1 MTYQN
6 IQVTLEEDGIGI
18 ITINRPEVRNAIN
31 PETWEEIRKG
41 VKNLNTKKEI
51 GAIII
56 TGSGEK
62 AFAAGSDISQIKE
75 RDLLDGL
82 KAASQLVLS
91 DLEET
96 EKPIIAA
103 VNGFALGG
111 GCELTL
117 ACDIRIA
124 SKTAKFGQPEV
135 NLAIIP
141 GAGGTQRLANLIGIG
156 RAKELILT
164 GDIIDADEA
173 YRIGLVNH
181 VVEPSE
187 LMNKSKEIARK
198 IISKGPMAIR
208 LAKITLNAGNHYGI
222 KAGMIVE
229 RLAQSCL
236 MTTHDKNEGT
246 SAFLEK
252 RRAEFKNR

>member
-82 KAASQLVLS
+82 KAVSQLVLS

>member
-6 IQVTLEEDGIGI
+6 IQVTLEEDGIGMI
-18 ITINRPEVRNAIN
+18 IIDRPEVLNAIDTN
-31 PETWEEIRKG
+31 TWEEIREG
-41 VKNLNTKKEI
+41 VKNLDENPEI
-51 GAIII
+51 GVIII

-75 RDLLDGL
+75 RGLIDGL
-82 KAASQLVLS
+82 KAVSQLVLA
-91 DLEET
+91 DLET
-96 EKPIIAA
+96 IEKPIIAA

-111 GCELTL
+111 GCELSL

-141 GAGGTQRLANLIGIG
+141 GAGGTQRLATLIGIG

-187 LMNKSKEIARK
+187 LIEKSKEIARK
-198 IISKGPMAIR
+198 ILSKGPMAIR
-208 LAKITLNAGNHYGI
+208 LAKISLNAGSNYGT

-246 SAFLEK
+246 AAFLEK
-252 RRAEFKNR
+252 RKADFKNQ

>member
-1 MTYQN
+1 MYKRQ
-6 IQVTLEEDGIGI
+6 
-18 ITINRPEVRNAIN
+18 A
-31 PETWEEIRKG
+31 
-41 VKNLNTKKEI
+41 
-51 GAIII
+51 
-56 TGSGEK
+56 
-62 AFAAGSDISQIKE
+62 
-75 RDLLDGL
+75 
-82 KAASQLVLS
+82 
-91 DLEET
+91 
-96 EKPIIAA
+96 
-103 VNGFALGG
+103 
-111 GCELTL
+111 L

-173 YRIGLVNH
+173 YRIGLVNR
-181 VVEPSE
+181 VVEPNE
-187 LMNKSKEIARK
+187 LMDKSKEIARK

-208 LAKITLNAGNHYGI
+208 LAKLALNTGNHYGV
-222 KAGMIVE
+222 KAGLLVE

-236 MTTHDKNEGT
+236 MTTSDKNEGT

-252 RRAEFKNR
+252 RKAEFKNR